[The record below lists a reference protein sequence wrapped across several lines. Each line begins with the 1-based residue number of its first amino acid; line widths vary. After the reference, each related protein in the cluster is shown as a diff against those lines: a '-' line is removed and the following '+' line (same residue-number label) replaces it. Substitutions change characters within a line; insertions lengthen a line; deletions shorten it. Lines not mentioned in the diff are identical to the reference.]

1 MDALKQRRSSVSS
14 QTNTTDVSG
23 TIDQLYKRWQSLQKR
38 SSEYYKQLQKEHER
52 LEFITVERF
61 VKYSII

>member
-14 QTNTTDVSG
+14 QTDTADVTN
-23 TIDQLYKRWQSLQKR
+23 TIDEIHKRWQSLQRR

-52 LEFITVERF
+52 LEFIAVERF